1 MTGYPLDAL
10 HREIA
15 FLAYYLHW
23 DYETL
28 INMEHGERQRWCAEV
43 SAINRNIGGGT
54 DSPAAHESLK

>member
-1 MTGYPLDAL
+1 MMGYPLDAL

-23 DYETL
+23 DYERL

-43 SAINRNIGGGT
+43 SAINRKLNGGG
-54 DSPAAHESLK
+54 DAPPSIERLK